1 MLRSPLDFYTLVA
14 LWQSILMHVNF
25 PSSVQQQQG
34 SMSHSFLLDDDSSN
48 PFSANDM
55 QHVMDDKP
63 LYTEMQPPEPL
74 RQNPAF
80 EFLYRDLKFPTPQP
94 AM

>member
-1 MLRSPLDFYTLVA
+1 
-14 LWQSILMHVNF
+14 MHVNF
-25 PSSVQQQQG
+25 PSSVQQQG
-34 SMSHSFLLDDDSSN
+34 SMAYSFLLDHDSGN
-48 PFSANDM
+48 PLSANDM
-55 QHVMDDKP
+55 LHVMDDKL
-63 LYTEMQPPEPL
+63 LYTEMQPPVPL